1 MPRDSMECGGTG
13 YPCESVKTNG
23 WGSWSGTVRGEGWVE
38 NGKRGTHQWQKS
50 EEMMKNVSSSRQYFS
65 STRLMAVVSRPSC
78 PTIRGTSLRLSRLKR
93 ESQSASSPSEAWG
106 ARCANSLCKDVSDVR
121 QVHLQRVLVFV
132 YVWRDSLEDTSG
144 FELVEYCTRIGVNDM
159 VFALWGWDQVRR
171 NGVCAASA
179 NTRQRIRRRV
189 VG

>member
-1 MPRDSMECGGTG
+1 M
-13 YPCESVKTNG
+13 
-23 WGSWSGTVRGEGWVE
+23 RGEGWVE

-50 EEMMKNVSSSRQYFS
+50 EEMMKKVSSSRQYFS

-93 ESQSASSPSEAWG
+93 EPQSASTPSGARG

-159 VFALWGWDQVRR
+159 VLALWGLEEDRTSR
-171 NGVCAASA
+171 IGLRPRTLDNGFGE
-179 NTRQRIRRRV
+179 RW
-189 VG
+189 